1 MYAKDKEL
9 FTKQPN
15 LNDNSITRKLNYM
28 QQVAASLLLSNL
40 GSFGHF

>member
-15 LNDNSITRKLNYM
+15 SNANLITRKLNYM
-28 QQVAASLLLSNL
+28 QQVAASLVA
-40 GSFGHF
+40 